1 MLELVLIFAV
11 ALLVIPLVDLTL
23 GETGRVIKAV
33 IIAVTLIVL
42 AFLLFF
48 SGYSFPHSI
57 R

>member
-1 MLELVLIFAV
+1 MLELVLIFSV

-23 GETGRVIKAV
+23 GETGRVIKAI

-42 AFLLFF
+42 VWLVF